1 MGGSY
6 YPCIS
11 CAAVPNVGDGSPKV
25 VTPTQDSISVPAIP
39 DVVEELPTVVTATQD
54 SLSSLNEK
62 QQRFDSLVQTAS
74 VSLDKIRQ
82 EKLSSVADYLKKEN
96 QIESLDLLDKDFMSK
111 YDGRFVAG
119 YFPGDR
125 VDFCLDNVIFQ
136 GIFDEAQL
144 RYYSSKVLK
153 VLN

>member
-1 MGGSY
+1 MGGSG

-11 CAAVPNVGDGSPKV
+11 CAAVPNVGEGLPKV
-25 VTPTQDSISVPAIP
+25 VTPTQDSISVPAVS
-39 DVVEELPTVVTATQD
+39 DVVEELPDVVTATQD

-74 VSLDKIRQ
+74 VSLDKSKHK
-82 EKLSSVADYLKKEN
+82 KLSSVADYLKKEN
-96 QIESLDLLDKDFMSK
+96 QIESLELLDKDFMSK
-111 YDGRFVAG
+111 NAGRFVVG

-125 VDFCLDNVIFQ
+125 CDFCLDNVTFQ

-153 VLN
+153 VLS